1 MTLPAGTELKVCSS
15 DGGWYPS
22 GAAGNYTV
30 ARSGVYNVYFRPDH
44 NGNSDWYQGWFYLE
58 AAESHIIGDVNL
70 DGAVDMSDAT
80 LLSAYL
86 MNACALEGAALENAD
101 ANLDGE
107 VSVLDLPALCALAIS
122 APAA

>member
-1 MTLPAGTELKVCSS
+1 
-15 DGGWYPS
+15 
-22 GAAGNYTV
+22 
-30 ARSGVYNVYFRPDH
+30 
-44 NGNSDWYQGWFYLE
+44 
-58 AAESHIIGDVNL
+58 
-70 DGAVDMSDAT
+70 
-80 LLSAYL
+80 